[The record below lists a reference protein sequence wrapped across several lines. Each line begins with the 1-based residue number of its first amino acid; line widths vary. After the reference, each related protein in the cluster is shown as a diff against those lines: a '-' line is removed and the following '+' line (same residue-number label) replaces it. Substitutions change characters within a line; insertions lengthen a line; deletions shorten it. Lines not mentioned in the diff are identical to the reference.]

1 MPTYGAYAKDIV
13 LARPDRRTRE
23 GRLLRQMREA
33 LFAHFGGEEKLSAPQ
48 RVLVERAAMLQLRC
62 ATLDA
67 KICDGTFSEY
77 DSKVFLAF
85 SNSLTRTMSALGLEP
100 TAPPVQLTAHSYAAA
115 VPDDVFFARQRGDAA

>member
-1 MPTYGAYAKDIV
+1 MPTYGAYSKDIV

-33 LFAHFGGEEKLSAPQ
+33 LFQHFGGEAKLSAPQ

-62 ATLDA
+62 AVLDG

-77 DSKVFLAF
+77 DSKVYLAF
-85 SNSLTRTMSALGLEP
+85 SNSLSRTMSVLGLEP
-100 TAPPVQLTAHSYAAA
+100 TTAPVRPRTVEDVRAEVAAMVRGAAA
-115 VPDDVFFARQRGDAA
+115 